1 MRKLA
6 LICFISLIPAG
17 SSGGRRSARCGR
29 AEIAVPS
36 IATGRRSQPGPSF
49 RSGRRDPSTAANI
62 AVGRTFPATVAQN
75 VMDPAGRVVIPGGSP
90 ATLIVRGLKQG
101 GTFHRDKMMLALDS
115 VEVQGRRYV
124 AGSEDVR
131 LEGTPGIGK
140 NRRTAKMVGG
150 GAGAGTVVGLLGGG
164 GTGAIIGAFAG
175 AAAGAGAQVLT
186 QGKEIR
192 VPAET
197 VLYFRLDQPMHLREV
212 KLTWPTY
219 TRCGSRSWPWTASRS
234 AS

>member
-17 SSGGRRSARCGR
+17 LPAAATPHGAGASANR
-29 AEIAVPS
+29 VPANRDW
-36 IATGRRSQPGPSF
+36 ATLPAGTIIPVRTTGPIN
-49 RSGRRDPSTAANI
+49 TANV
-62 AVGRTFPATVAQN
+62 AVGRAFPATVVQN
-75 VMDPAGRVVIPGGSP
+75 VMDPAGRMVIPGGSP

-101 GTFHRDKMMLALDS
+101 STFHRGKMMLALDS

-124 AGSEDVR
+124 AGSEDVQ
-131 LEGTPGIGK
+131 LQGTPGIGK

-150 GAGAGTVVGLLGGG
+150 GAGAGTLLGLLGGG

-197 VLYFRLDQPMHLREV
+197 VLYFRLEQPMHFQEV
-212 KLTWPTY
+212 
-219 TRCGSRSWPWTASRS
+219 R
-234 AS
+234 